1 MKKTLSIIFTALFL
15 FVGQRARAQVVTD
28 SCANAFNSVYLWE
41 QNNENYGPAYDTMQW
56 YIRHCYPD
64 ANAGQTWG
72 AYNDSWG
79 TVVQTQVGRDSIF
92 SFVLYALGL
101 RSDDV
106 WFCNGVPSLE
116 VKYTSP
122 SGAPDYRAYRALY
135 QYLKENPRCAW
146 NYQSDSVMYQGLLN
160 AQWNEWADTSRP
172 GSVFDS
178 SLPTLQ
184 SLGLDTLL
192 KINSQAGVTFSLPTP
207 PIILSASLEGNP
219 FDNSTSVYLS
229 VGREA
234 YITLQVFDLLGH
246 QVAGAG
252 YAGVFEQGTATVPI
266 NMTNAPPGAYY
277 LRVSTANNETQTL
290 KLTKE

>member
-1 MKKTLSIIFTALFL
+1 MKKTQSILFIAVFL
-15 FVGQRARAQVVTD
+15 LVGQRARAQINTD

-41 QNNENYGPAYDTMQW
+41 QNLENYGPAFDTMQW
-56 YIRHCYPD
+56 YIRHCYPN
-64 ANAGQTWG
+64 ANADQTWS
-72 AYNDSWG
+72 AYNGSWG
-79 TVVQTQVGRDSIF
+79 DTLNYLGMRDSIF
-92 SFVLYALGL
+92 NFILYGLGL
-101 RSDDV
+101 RNDDV
-106 WFCNGVPSLE
+106 WFCAGVPLLQ
-116 VKYTSP
+116 VKYV
-122 SGAPDYRAYRALY
+122 GANGTPNFAACRAIDLF
-135 QYLKENPRCAW
+135 LMNNPRCAW
-146 NYQSDSVMYQGLLN
+146 NYISDSTDYANLLN
-160 AQWNEWADTSRP
+160 YQWNYWADTSRP

-178 SLPTLQ
+178 TVPSLQ

-219 FDNSTSVYLS
+219 FDNSTIVYLS

-234 YITLQVFDLLGH
+234 YIILQVFDVLGH
-246 QVAGAG
+246 QIAVAG